1 MNFMSPVAMNGKV
14 LGLVTTPQQSF
25 LISFLGCC
33 LRRVIVTA
41 AALRD
46 TVT

>member
-1 MNFMSPVAMNGKV
+1 MNFKSPVAMKGKV
-14 LGLVTTPQQSF
+14 LGLEATPQQSF

-33 LRRVIVTA
+33 VRRVIITA
-41 AALRD
+41 SALRD